1 MPPNIEDP
9 IDSSGNSVEDSG
21 RNSLGSQG
29 RTALLVVTALVVI
42 YSAVTTITAG
52 LVTRPRQQTER
63 LLPLTTSKKVDG
75 ILASYRKDGIRFTD
89 PQEDALRRLLGRWES
104 REDLYSYFSSTTGG
118 VDIARLME
126 WARADN
132 DPDALALVLLRP
144 DLNEAAARLGIM
156 VPEGEI
162 ISVLVQHLAMREV
175 PSIDGGGSLW
185 ILRGVWMRRPD
196 IAERFTV
203 DGRVAV
209 KPLLEWASTAPTN
222 DPDHAVLGPIALN
235 LQIILAD
242 LKRQTKD

>member
-1 MPPNIEDP
+1 MPI
-9 IDSSGNSVEDSG
+9 
-21 RNSLGSQG
+21 NSLGSKG
-29 RTALLVVTALVVI
+29 RTALLIVTALVVI

-52 LVTRPRQQTER
+52 LVTQPRQQTEQ
-63 LLPLTTSKKVDG
+63 LLPLTKSKKVNG
-75 ILASYRKDGIRFTD
+75 IVASYRKEGVSFTD
-89 PQEDALRRLLGRWES
+89 PQEDALRRLLGRWET
-104 REDLYSYFSSTTGG
+104 REDLYTYFSTAEGD
-118 VDIARLME
+118 VDIVRLME

-144 DLNEAAARLGIM
+144 NLNEAAARLGIM
-156 VPEGEI
+156 VPDGEI

-196 IAERFTV
+196 IAKRFTV
-203 DGRVAV
+203 NGRVAV

-222 DPDHAVLGPIALN
+222 DPDHTVLGPIALN

-242 LKRQTKD
+242 LKRE